1 MSVMTA
7 HNNTYP
13 RTEKLKS
20 RKLIQQLFAEGK
32 TVTASPVKCFYLVNP
47 SDLIET
53 LQTGVGAS
61 ARNFKKAVHRNRIK
75 RLLREAYRLNNQTLH
90 QKLEEKKIRV
100 ALFIL
105 FIGKELP
112 TLPIIETAVQA
123 ALEKL
128 RKNFE

>member
-1 MSVMTA
+1 MTA
-7 HNNTYP
+7 HNYTYP

-20 RKLIQQLFAEGK
+20 RKLIQLLFAEGK
-32 TVTASPVKCFYLVNP
+32 SVTVSPVKCFYLVNP
-47 SDLIET
+47 SELSET

-75 RLLREAYRLNNQTLH
+75 RLLREAYRLNNQFLH
-90 QKLEEKKIRV
+90 QQLEEKKIRV

-128 RKNFE
+128 RKTFE

>member
-1 MSVMTA
+1 MTA

-13 RTEKLKS
+13 RNEKLKS

-32 TVTASPVKCFYLVNP
+32 SVTASPIKCFYLANP
-47 SDLIET
+47 SELSET

-75 RLLREAYRLNNQTLH
+75 RLLREAYRLNNQSLH
-90 QKLEEKKIRV
+90 QKLEEKKIRL

-112 TLPIIETAVQA
+112 TQPAIEVAVQT

>member
-1 MSVMTA
+1 MTA
-7 HNNTYP
+7 HNTTYP

-32 TVTASPVKCFYLVNP
+32 SVTASLVKCFYLVNP
-47 SDLIET
+47 PELSET

-75 RLLREAYRLNNQTLH
+75 RLLREAYRLNNQPLH
-90 QKLEEKKIRV
+90 QKLEEKKIRL

-112 TLPIIETAVQA
+112 TLPVIETAVQT

-128 RKNFE
+128 RKTFE

>member
-13 RTEKLKS
+13 RNEKLKS

-32 TVTASPVKCFYLVNP
+32 SVTASPIKCFYLANP
-47 SDLIET
+47 SELSET

-75 RLLREAYRLNNQTLH
+75 RLLREAYRLNNQSLH
-90 QKLEEKKIRV
+90 QKLEEKKIRL

-112 TLPIIETAVQA
+112 TQPAIEVAVQT

>member
-1 MSVMTA
+1 MTA

-13 RTEKLKS
+13 RNEKLKS

-32 TVTASPVKCFYLVNP
+32 SVTASPIKCFYLANP
-47 SDLIET
+47 SELSET
-53 LQTGVGAS
+53 LQTGVGVS

-75 RLLREAYRLNNQTLH
+75 RLLREAYRLNNQSLH

-112 TLPIIETAVQA
+112 TQPAIEVAVQT

>member
-1 MSVMTA
+1 MTA

-13 RTEKLKS
+13 RNEKLKS

-32 TVTASPVKCFYLVNP
+32 FVTASPIKCFYLANP
-47 SDLIET
+47 SELSET

-75 RLLREAYRLNNQTLH
+75 RLLREAYRLNNQSLH
-90 QKLEEKKIRV
+90 QKLEEKKIRL

-112 TLPIIETAVQA
+112 TQPAIEVAVQT

>member
-1 MSVMTA
+1 MTA
-7 HNNTYP
+7 HNYTYP

-32 TVTASPVKCFYLVNP
+32 SVTASPVKCFYLVNP
-47 SDLIET
+47 PELSET

-75 RLLREAYRLNNQTLH
+75 RLLREAYRLNNQALH

-112 TLPIIETAVQA
+112 TLPIIETAVQT

-128 RKNFE
+128 RKTFE

>member
-20 RKLIQQLFAEGK
+20 RKVIQQLFAEGK
-32 TVTASPVKCFYLVNP
+32 SVTASPVKCFYLVNA
-47 SDLIET
+47 SDLSET

-75 RLLREAYRLNNQTLH
+75 RLLREAYRLNNQSLH

-112 TLPIIETAVQA
+112 TLPTIETAVQT

-128 RKNFE
+128 RKTFE

>member
-1 MSVMTA
+1 MTA
-7 HNNTYP
+7 HNYTYP

-32 TVTASPVKCFYLVNP
+32 SVTASPVKCIYLVNP
-47 SDLIET
+47 PELSET

-75 RLLREAYRLNNQTLH
+75 RLLREAYRLNNQFLH

-112 TLPIIETAVQA
+112 TLPIIETAVQT
-123 ALEKL
+123 ALDKL
-128 RKNFE
+128 RKTFE

>member
-1 MSVMTA
+1 MTA
-7 HNNTYP
+7 HNTTYP

-32 TVTASPVKCFYLVNP
+32 SVTASPVKCIYLVNP
-47 SDLIET
+47 SELSET

-75 RLLREAYRLNNQTLH
+75 RLLREAYRLNNQALH

-112 TLPIIETAVQA
+112 TLPVIETAVQT

-128 RKNFE
+128 RKTFE

>member
-1 MSVMTA
+1 MTA

-13 RTEKLKS
+13 RNEKLKS

-32 TVTASPVKCFYLVNP
+32 SVTASPIKCFYLANP
-47 SDLIET
+47 SELSET

-75 RLLREAYRLNNQTLH
+75 RLLREAYRLNNQSLH
-90 QKLEEKKIRV
+90 QKLEEKKIRL

-112 TLPIIETAVQA
+112 TQPTIEVAVQT

>member
-1 MSVMTA
+1 MTA

-32 TVTASPVKCFYLVNP
+32 SVTASPVKCIYLVNP
-47 SDLIET
+47 PELSET

-75 RLLREAYRLNNQTLH
+75 RLLREAYRLNNQFLH
-90 QKLEEKKIRV
+90 QQLEEKKIRV
-100 ALFIL
+100 ALFVL

-112 TLPIIETAVQA
+112 TLPIIETAVKA

-128 RKNFE
+128 RKTFE